1 MLRELGV
8 DFYRFSISWPRLLP
22 SGFSDKVS
30 RDGVLYYT
38 NLIDEL
44 LRNNITPVVTLYHWD
59 LPNRLQEL
67 GGWSNP
73 LMSGYYLEY
82 ARVVFEY
89 FGTKVKTWITFN
101 GPSLICTN
109 GYGTDMNYAP
119 SVQFQGVMEY
129 LCGHHIL
136 LAHSAVYDLYSR
148 DYKPIQQ
155 GKISTSISQKLWTAG
170 QIDRW
175 EFFIFLFRTC
185 GHYII
190 LSLGRAI
197 IEFNGRQRS
206 SRESH
211 AVYSKYK
218 QNI

>member
-1 MLRELGV
+1 MFLDKAESIWDNFTHVKPSRVVDGSTGDEACDSYHLYKRDVQMLRELGV

-30 RDGVLYYT
+30 RDGVRYYT

-44 LRNNITPVVTLYHWD
+44 LLHNITPVVTLYHWD

-73 LMSGYYLEY
+73 LMTGYYLEY

-101 GPSLICTN
+101 GPTLICTN
-109 GYGTDMNYAP
+109 GYGTDMDYAP

-136 LAHSAVYDLYSR
+136 LAHSAVYDLYKR
-148 DYKPIQQ
+148 DFKPIQQ
-155 GKISTSISQKLWTAG
+155 GNKSIKLSQ
-170 QIDRW
+170 
-175 EFFIFLFRTC
+175 FITR
-185 GHYII
+185 
-190 LSLGRAI
+190 R
-197 IEFNGRQRS
+197 
-206 SRESH
+206 
-211 AVYSKYK
+211 
-218 QNI
+218 